1 MELDDFKVERK
12 IPKGRS
18 FPGLSD
24 SEEGLWNGPFCFI
37 QSADPQFG
45 LIDGWNGVPKDEVKW
60 DQEIALT
67 NKAFESMNKL
77 KPRPKFVSICGDLV
91 DAAPGTKNH
100 DLQIID
106 LKKCIRNLD
115 PKIPLICMPGNH
127 DIGNTPTDETIESYK
142 HDFGD
147 DYYSFVVGGEILF
160 PFLCVVSI
168 VDRHIQLLP

>member
-1 MELDDFKVERK
+1 MIAECSWFCCIIYYADDFIVKAKLKQAQRRRIMQLDDFEVERK

-67 NKAFESMNKL
+67 NKAFESINKL

-91 DAAPGTKNH
+91 DAAPGTRIH
-100 DLQIID
+100 DLQTID
-106 LKKCIRNLD
+106 LKKMLMRDGSAI
-115 PKIPLICMPGNH
+115 
-127 DIGNTPTDETIESYK
+127 
-142 HDFGD
+142 
-147 DYYSFVVGGEILF
+147 
-160 PFLCVVSI
+160 
-168 VDRHIQLLP
+168 